1 MALNVGHD
9 FKKRWL
15 DAPEAVRQTF
25 KEDLARI
32 CDLLQPQTPIQLWI
46 EQDQQQQQHAH
57 EKIEQAYAELK
68 AELIEQ
74 ARIRKQKALEHS
86 LSQKREQHAQ
96 QIAAL
101 YADEVYQQQ
110 QQTHALMALRSQL
123 HEEIEQLAA
132 RYSRNPEQATID
144 YSRSSRISDS
154 QIVSELESVRLR
166 LELEADTLIEEAVN
180 GFRAQLRK
188 AAQDEIDYI
197 LQHSH
202 FSTLTRDSN

>member
-1 MALNVGHD
+1 MNSLYH
-9 FKKRWL
+9 
-15 DAPEAVRQTF
+15 
-25 KEDLARI
+25 
-32 CDLLQPQTPIQLWI
+32 
-46 EQDQQQQQHAH
+46 
-57 EKIEQAYAELK
+57 
-68 AELIEQ
+68 
-74 ARIRKQKALEHS
+74 KQ
-86 LSQKREQHAQ
+86 REQHAQ